1 MRVAI
6 IGSGPAGFYA
16 AEALLRRT
24 DTVVHVDMFERLPTP
39 YGLVRGG
46 VAPDHQSIKT
56 VTRVYEKTAARP
68 TFRFLGNVCLGRNI
82 TVEDLRR
89 HYHQI
94 VYAVGNEDDRRLGIP
109 CEGIAC
115 CTPATVFI
123 GWYNGHPDYRQ
134 ARIDLS
140 APRVAVVG
148 NGNVAI
154 DAARMLLRTPAEL
167 EKTDIAAHAL
177 EVLRNS
183 QVREVFILGRRGPQ
197 QASFTPPELKEFG
210 EMEDVDPIVDPQEL
224 AGCVIPETAGNTQH
238 PQGVRRSCEELK
250 PQQHTQQEKNL
261 KILQSFAARQSSAKA
276 KKLYFR
282 FLVSPTEIIADAD
295 GKVAGLVIEKNRLEV
310 QPDGT
315 VAARGTG
322 ETEVLDVGMVLP
334 AIGFATKRID
344 GIPYDE
350 KMRIIANEDGRVV
363 NPVSRNVV
371 ANEYVVG
378 WARTGPQGLIGSHKG
393 ASAHVVEHMIADGAG
408 LEAREL
414 PEREAIDSLL
424 RQRGVQIVSFS
435 DWKRLDEVEVARG
448 ERRGAPRDKIVDVEA
463 MLKVLGQH

>member
-46 VAPDHQSIKT
+46 VAPDHQSIKA
-56 VTRVYEKTAARP
+56 VIRVYEKTAARP
-68 TFRFLGNVCLGRNI
+68 TFRFLGNVCLGQDV
-82 TVEDLRR
+82 TVEELRQ

-109 CEGIAC
+109 CEGIAR

-134 ARIDLS
+134 AKIDLS
-140 APRVAVVG
+140 VSRVAVVG

-167 EKTDIAAHAL
+167 EKTDVAAHAL
-177 EVLRNS
+177 EALRHS
-183 QVREVFILGRRGPQ
+183 QVREVYILGRRGPE

-210 EMEDVDPIVDPQEL
+210 EMEDVDPIVAPEEL
-224 AGCVIPETAGNTQH
+224 AGCIIPEIAN
-238 PQGVRRSCEELK
+238 
-250 PQQHTQQEKNL
+250 TQQEKNL
-261 KILQSFAARQSSAKA
+261 KILQSFATRQHGGKA
-276 KKLYFR
+276 KKLHLR

-295 GKVAGLVIEKNRLEV
+295 GKVAGLVIEKNRLEA

-315 VAARGTG
+315 VNARGTG
-322 ETEVLDVGMVLP
+322 ETEVLEVEMVLP
-334 AIGFATKRID
+334 AIGFAAKRIA

-350 KMRIIANEDGRVV
+350 KAKVIANEDGRVID
-363 NPVSRNVV
+363 PVSRSVI

-435 DWKRLDEVEVARG
+435 DWKRLDDVEVARG

-463 MLKVLGQH
+463 MLEVLDQHRRESR

>member
-24 DTVVHVDMFERLPTP
+24 DTVVHVDMFDRLPTP

-46 VAPDHQSIKT
+46 VAPDHQSIKA

-68 TFRFLGNVCLGRNI
+68 TFRFLGNVCLGQDL

-109 CEGIAC
+109 GEGIAR

-123 GWYNGHPDYRQ
+123 GWYNGHPDYRH
-134 ARIDLS
+134 AKIDLS
-140 APRVAVVG
+140 VSRVAVVG

-154 DAARMLLRTPAEL
+154 DAARILLRTPAEL
-167 EKTDIAAHAL
+167 EKTDVAAHAL
-177 EVLRNS
+177 EALRNS
-183 QVREVFILGRRGPQ
+183 RVREVYILGRRGPE

-210 EMEDVDPIVDPQEL
+210 EMEDVDPIVAPEEL
-224 AGCVIPETAGNTQH
+224 AGCMIPEAAGN
-238 PQGVRRSCEELK
+238 S
-250 PQQHTQQEKNL
+250 QQEKNL
-261 KILQSFAARQSSAKA
+261 KILQSFAMRQHGEKT
-276 KKLYFR
+276 KKLHLR
-282 FLVSPTEIIADAD
+282 FLVSPKKLIANGD
-295 GKVAGLVIEKNRLEV
+295 GNVAGLVIEKNRLEV
-310 QPDGT
+310 QRDGT
-315 VAARGTG
+315 VSALGTG
-322 ETEVLDVGMVLP
+322 ETEVLNVGMVLS
-334 AIGFATKRID
+334 AIGFAATRIA
-344 GIPYDE
+344 GVPYDE
-350 KMRIIANEDGRVV
+350 KARVIANDDGRVV
-363 NPVSRNVV
+363 DPASRAVI

-378 WARTGPQGLIGSHKG
+378 WARTGPQGLIGTHKA

-414 PEREAIDSLL
+414 PEREAIDALL
-424 RQRGVQIVSFS
+424 RGRGVQIVSFG
-435 DWKRLDEVEVARG
+435 DWKRLDDVEVARG
-448 ERRGAPRDKIVDVEA
+448 EWRGAPRDKIVDVGS
-463 MLKVLGQH
+463 MLAVLDQPEP

>member
-1 MRVAI
+1 MRIAI

-16 AEALLRRT
+16 AEALLKRT
-24 DTVVHVDMFERLPTP
+24 DTVVHVDMFDRLPTP

-46 VAPDHQSIKT
+46 VAPDHQSIKA
-56 VTRVYEKTAARP
+56 VIRVYEKTAARP
-68 TFRFLGNVCLGRNI
+68 TFRFLGNVCLGLDV
-82 TVEDLRR
+82 TVEELRQ

-109 CEGIAC
+109 CEGIAR

-134 ARIDLS
+134 AQIDLS
-140 APRVAVVG
+140 VSRVAVIG

-154 DAARMLLRTPAEL
+154 DTARMLLRTPAEL
-167 EKTDIAAHAL
+167 EKTDVAAHAL
-177 EVLRNS
+177 EALRNS
-183 QVREVFILGRRGPQ
+183 KVREVYILGRRGPE

-210 EMEDVDPIVDPQEL
+210 EMEDVDPIVAPEEL
-224 AGCVIPETAGNTQH
+224 AGCVIPEGAGN
-238 PQGVRRSCEELK
+238 
-250 PQQHTQQEKNL
+250 TQQEKNL
-261 KILQSFAARQSSAKA
+261 KILQSFAARQPGAKTQFGEKT
-276 KKLYFR
+276 KKLYLR

-295 GKVAGLVIEKNRLEV
+295 SKVAGLVLEKNRIEV

-315 VAARGTG
+315 VSARGTG
-322 ETEVLDVGMVLP
+322 ETEVLEVGMVLP
-334 AIGFATKRID
+334 AIGFAAKRIA

-350 KMRIIANEDGRVV
+350 KAKIIANQDGRVV
-363 NPVSRNVV
+363 DPVSRSVI

-393 ASAHVVEHMIADGAG
+393 ASAHVVEHMVADGAG
-408 LEAREL
+408 LDARQL

-463 MLKVLGQH
+463 MLEVLAQH

>member
-46 VAPDHQSIKT
+46 VAPDHQSIKA

-68 TFRFLGNVCLGRNI
+68 TFRFLGNVCLGRDV
-82 TVEDLRR
+82 TVEELRR

-94 VYAVGNEDDRRLGIP
+94 VFAVGNEDDRRLGIP
-109 CEGIAC
+109 CEGIAR

-134 ARIDLS
+134 AKIDLS
-140 APRVAVVG
+140 VPSVAVVG

-154 DAARMLLRTPAEL
+154 DTARMLLRTPAEL

-177 EVLRNS
+177 EALRNS
-183 QVREVFILGRRGPQ
+183 RVREVYILGRRGPE

-210 EMEDVDPIVDPQEL
+210 EMEDVDPIVDPKDL
-224 AGCVIPETAGNTQH
+224 ADCVIPENADNA
-238 PQGVRRSCEELK
+238 
-250 PQQHTQQEKNL
+250 QQWKNL
-261 KILQSFAARQSSAKA
+261 TILQSFAARQHGTRT
-276 KKLYFR
+276 KKLHFR
-282 FLVSPTEIIADAD
+282 FLVSPIEIIADAD

-315 VAARGTG
+315 AVARGTG
-322 ETEVLDVGMVLP
+322 ETEVIEVGMVLP
-334 AIGFATKRID
+334 AIGFAAKRIA

-350 KMRIIANEDGRVV
+350 KTRVIANEDGRVV
-363 NPVSRNVV
+363 DPVSRSAI

-378 WARTGPQGLIGSHKG
+378 WARTGPQGLIGSHKA

-414 PEREAIDSLL
+414 PERETIDFLL

-435 DWKRLDEVEVARG
+435 DWKRLDDVEIARG
-448 ERRGAPRDKIVDVEA
+448 ERRGAPRDKIVDVGA
-463 MLKVLGQH
+463 MLAVLAQR